1 MNESFNLYNKNK
13 NKDKEES
20 TFKKILF
27 SYLIKTL
34 LVIVIFLISLI
45 YIRQNDINKN
55 KFKKIVYT
63 NSISFARIYNIYN
76 KYLGDVIPFKNVK
89 KDETKIVSSD
99 KIIYENITKKDN
111 GYILKV
117 SEEYAIP
124 SISGGIVIESKK
136 DNKYGNLITI
146 QNKDGL
152 AITYGY
158 IENLNIK
165 LYDYVEKGEIL
176 GTCNN
181 NLYLIFK
188 KDDKYITYE
197 KYL

>member
-13 NKDKEES
+13 DKEQEES
-20 TFKKILF
+20 TFKKVLF

-34 LVIVIFLISLI
+34 LIIVIMLISLI
-45 YIRQNDINKN
+45 YIRQNNTNKN
-55 KFKKIVYT
+55 IFKKMVYT

-89 KDETKIVSSD
+89 EDNTKIVSSD
-99 KIIYENITKKDN
+99 KLTYNNINKKGN

-117 SEEYAIP
+117 GNEYAVP
-124 SISGGIVIESKK
+124 SISSGIVIEIKK
-136 DNKYGNLITI
+136 DSKYKKLVSI

-152 AITYGY
+152 VITYGY
-158 IENLNIK
+158 VENLNIK
-165 LYDYVEKGEIL
+165 LYDYVEKGEII
-176 GTCNN
+176 GISNS

-188 KDDKYITYE
+188 KDNKYVSYE